1 MLAIGL
7 FVFTLSALADL
18 FQFGSSEGFGWKQGT
33 GLILAA
39 VLAMMGSLFG
49 VLVLVVIGVVVGLLT
64 LLADFFSFGSN
75 PGFGV
80 QQKLGSFVGAIIL
93 LLFGN
98 RLPSLMRSL
107 GQGIVEFKKG
117 VKGIEDDHKPPPIEK
132 PMEEP
137 K

>member
-64 LLADFFSFGSN
+64 VLADFFSFGSN

-93 LLFGN
+93 LLGL
-98 RLPSLMRSL
+98 RTMRRRGRTNSHQIANATADAS
-107 GQGIVEFKKG
+107 GESERRPGSGSK
-117 VKGIEDDHKPPPIEK
+117 DR
-132 PMEEP
+132 
-137 K
+137 